1 MKTVARNTCEIYLCL
16 QYVKKI
22 VLMNLMSLDITKT
35 VNKKDIAKTDA
46 DEGQRNKYCVGGS
59 WFSLVLVYFSNIQQ
73 NLLPLEFLKAVTL
86 SKLRCIEMVFFFF
99 LPGLLWE

>member
-46 DEGQRNKYCVGGS
+46 DEG
-59 WFSLVLVYFSNIQQ
+59 W
-73 NLLPLEFLKAVTL
+73 
-86 SKLRCIEMVFFFF
+86 
-99 LPGLLWE
+99 